1 MPAVIAENLD
11 FAAFAV
17 SSLVLFI
24 ALHAFLWR
32 GRLRLAAVAWMAL
45 LSLLAGGY
53 WLVAK
58 ASQLEMERLTQSLET
73 TAPVYAAELQ
83 RMGHAAMDEKVQAG
97 DPRLT
102 TIHDAINRWMMINPQ
117 IRAVETWRTSGA
129 EAGSAPQRVLPGGA
143 GQAGSGVDVVPE
155 LYARVITEKRLV
167 VLPPAS
173 RGGVLGALMP
183 LENEEKHTE
192 AVLALTFNA
201 GFWDGGM
208 QRARW
213 MAISCLGLLVL
224 AVAAGCSTTALR
236 RADERS
242 THADSARQRFEAM
255 INGIEPVV
263 WERDPVTHR
272 FRFVSGQA
280 EHLLGIPPAGWLADS
295 FWQNALHADDRERT
309 RAEVDQAAAAG
320 RAWRVEYRLTAADG
334 RIVWVRESGAPDK
347 SPAGG
352 SILRGVLIDVTER
365 RTAAAQLQDVNQQ
378 LLQSSRVAGMAEVAT
393 GVLHNVGN
401 VLNSV
406 TVSANLL
413 QDRTRESRMPSLTRL
428 AGLLTE
434 HTIDLPR
441 FLTEDERGKQIPWYL
456 SMLASRLEQ
465 EQTDLKAEIAHLL
478 KNVEHIR
485 EIVAMQQSYA
495 KAGGRTETLSAQEL
509 LEDSLRVHADSF
521 TRHGIRVE
529 KDFTDVPDI
538 TVDRHKVIQILVN
551 LLVNARQAMDEVPAE
566 QRVIRLGIDML
577 GHDGVRISVADA
589 GKGIAPEN
597 LTRIF
602 QHGFTTRAEGH
613 GFGLHSSAIAAREM
627 GGGLTVHSDGPG
639 LGAVFMLDLPFR
651 TADAH
656 PAPAPATLTPEPAL
670 QSA

>member
-1 MPAVIAENLD
+1 
-11 FAAFAV
+11 
-17 SSLVLFI
+17 
-24 ALHAFLWR
+24 
-32 GRLRLAAVAWMAL
+32 
-45 LSLLAGGY
+45 
-53 WLVAK
+53 
-58 ASQLEMERLTQSLET
+58 
-73 TAPVYAAELQ
+73 
-83 RMGHAAMDEKVQAG
+83 
-97 DPRLT
+97 
-102 TIHDAINRWMMINPQ
+102 
-117 IRAVETWRTSGA
+117 
-129 EAGSAPQRVLPGGA
+129 
-143 GQAGSGVDVVPE
+143 
-155 LYARVITEKRLV
+155 
-167 VLPPAS
+167 
-173 RGGVLGALMP
+173 
-183 LENEEKHTE
+183 
-192 AVLALTFNA
+192 
-201 GFWDGGM
+201 
-208 QRARW
+208 
-213 MAISCLGLLVL
+213 
-224 AVAAGCSTTALR
+224 
-236 RADERS
+236 
-242 THADSARQRFEAM
+242 M

-263 WERDPVTHR
+263 WERDPATHQ

-280 EHLLGIPPAGWLADS
+280 EHLLGIPSAQWLADS

-309 RAEVDQAAAAG
+309 LAEVNQAAAAG
-320 RAWRVEYRLTAADG
+320 RPWRVEYRLTGADG

-413 QDRTRESRMPSLTRL
+413 QDRARESRMPSLTRL
-428 AGLLTE
+428 SGLLTE

-465 EQTDLKAEIAHLL
+465 EQEDLKAEVAHLL

-485 EIVAMQQSYA
+485 EIVA
-495 KAGGRTETLSAQEL
+495 
-509 LEDSLRVHADSF
+509 

-529 KDFTDVPDI
+529 KDFSVVPEI

-551 LLVNARQAMDEVPAE
+551 LLANARQAMDEVAGE
-566 QRVIRLGIDML
+566 HRVIRLGIGML

-602 QHGFTTRAEGH
+602 QHGFTTREEGH

-639 LGAVFMLDLPFR
+639 LGAVFMLDLPLR
-651 TADAH
+651 NRDPH
-656 PAPAPATLTPEPAL
+656 PAPSPATINPEPVL

>member
-17 SSLVLFI
+17 SSLVLFV

-32 GRLRLAAVAWMAL
+32 GRLRVAAMAWVAL
-45 LSLLAGGY
+45 ISLLAGGY

-83 RMGHAAMDEKVQAG
+83 RMGHAALDEKVQSN

-102 TIHDAINRWMMINPQ
+102 TMNDAVSRWLMINPQ
-117 IRAVETWRTSGA
+117 IRAVETWR
-129 EAGSAPQRVLPGGA
+129 AGPSAATAAGPQRVLPGQAA
-143 GQAGSGVDVVPE
+143 GVEVTPE
-155 LYARVITEKRLV
+155 LYSRVISEKRLS

-183 LENEEKHTE
+183 LENEEKQSE

-263 WERDPVTHR
+263 WERDPATHR

-280 EHLLGIPPAGWLADS
+280 ESLLGIPPAGWLADS

-309 RAEVDQAAAAG
+309 RTEVDQAATAG
-320 RAWRVEYRLTAADG
+320 RPWRVEYRLTAADG

-365 RTAAAQLQDVNQQ
+365 RTAAAQLESVNQQ

-413 QDRTRESRMPSLTRL
+413 QDRARESRMPSLTRL

-434 HTIDLPR
+434 HTMDLPR

-465 EQTDLKAEIAHLL
+465 EQEDLKAEIAHLL

-485 EIVAMQQSYA
+485 EIVSMQQSYA
-495 KAGGRTETLSAQEL
+495 KAGGRVESLSASEL

-529 KDFTDVPDI
+529 RDFSDVPDI
-538 TVDRHKVIQILVN
+538 SVDRHKVIQILVN
-551 LLVNARQAMDEVPAE
+551 LLVNARQAMDEVPTE
-566 QRVIRLGIDML
+566 HRVIRLGIGML

-613 GFGLHSSAIAAREM
+613 GFGLHSSANAAREM

-651 TADAH
+651 TLDPH
-656 PAPAPATLTPEPAL
+656 PAPAPATATPEPAF